1 MRQIKLKETIDRR
14 ALGALRFMDH
24 TTGTPVERAMRVFAD
39 GLKFYPNRS
48 HLYVISHA
56 RGLESHLTAFES
68 PPDASDPNE
77 PDIGSQ
83 QFDVTIRDPLGKYL
97 TRSVQLQLP
106 LSPDRG
112 EDDHIFKPIEVP
124 LFPSPIFEL
133 NPNWSIIRASVFAL
147 PDINNENPTPMPS
160 ALFRI
165 LNASDEVIAGGMS
178 DKRGEAVIIVPG
190 IPVSDFAREDDP
202 ETDDPELDGDDAE
215 TENSDFDDEDLES
228 DNLAYLAAGSVVEKE
243 TPVKLTVVVA
253 PDAPWP
259 VDPEKMKK
267 NIEDWQKHFRSDMD
281 AELINEL
288 DLKLKTGKT
297 QSIKL
302 FIDLT

>member
-1 MRQIKLKETIDRR
+1 MRRIKIKETIDRR
-14 ALGALRFMDH
+14 ALGALLLVDNA
-24 TTGTPVERAMRVFAD
+24 TKTPVGRAMTVFAD
-39 GLKFYPNRS
+39 GLKFFPNRS

-68 PPDASDPNE
+68 PPDASNPNE

-83 QFDVTIRDPLGKYL
+83 EFNVTIRDPLGKYL
-97 TRSVQLQLP
+97 TRSLQLSLP
-106 LSPDRG
+106 RNPDRE
-112 EDDHIFKPIEVP
+112 EDDHIFKPIQVP
-124 LFPSPIFEL
+124 LFSSPISDL
-133 NPNWSIIRASVFAL
+133 NPNWSIIRASVFDL
-147 PDINNENPTPMPS
+147 VDINNENPTPVPG
-160 ALFRI
+160 ALLRI
-165 LNASDEVIAGGMS
+165 LNASDEIIAGGMS

-190 IPVSDFAREDDP
+190 IPVSDFAREDNP
-202 ETDDPELDGDDAE
+202 GAEDPEL
-215 TENSDFDDEDLES
+215 DDEDLES
-228 DNLAYLAAGSVVEKE
+228 DNVDYLASGSVVEME

-259 VDPEKMKK
+259 VDPEKLEQ
-267 NIEDWQKHFRSDMD
+267 NIEDWQKLFRSEMD

>member
-1 MRQIKLKETIDRR
+1 MKMRPVKIKATIDRR
-14 ALGALRFMDH
+14 ALGALLLVDNA
-24 TTGTPVERAMRVFAD
+24 TGIPVRRAMSVFAD
-39 GLKFYPNRS
+39 GLTFFPNRS
-48 HLYVISHA
+48 LLYVISYA

-77 PDIGSQ
+77 PNIGSQ
-83 QFDVTIRDPLGKYL
+83 QFNVTIRDPLGKYL
-97 TRSVQLQLP
+97 PRLVQLNLP
-106 LSPDRG
+106 LNPDPR
-112 EDDHIFKPIEVP
+112 EDDPIFKPIKVP
-124 LFPSPIFEL
+124 LFASPISNL
-133 NPNWSIIRASVFAL
+133 NPNWSTIRASVFDLAA
-147 PDINNENPTPMPS
+147 INIENPTPVPG
-160 ALFRI
+160 ALCRI
-165 LNASDEVIAGGMS
+165 LNASDEIIAGGMS

-202 ETDDPELDGDDAE
+202 GTDDPQ
-215 TENSDFDDEDLES
+215 FDDEDLEA
-228 DNLAYLAAGSVVEKE
+228 DDTDYLASGSVVEME
-243 TPVKLTVVVA
+243 TPVKLTVVVT

-259 VDPEKMKK
+259 VDPEEMEK

-281 AELINEL
+281 TEPVNEL